1 MYVCPCLPQGSIVER
16 IKLES
21 GRLRQQ
27 LRESQERAL
36 RDKEQLARHLE
47 AIQQDMMER
56 EAAFQDIQR
65 ERLMIEDTF
74 NTQVGGCV
82 TSSTYRNEPMVTVA
96 RSTANCHLKVNHS

>member
-1 MYVCPCLPQGSIVER
+1 VER
-16 IKLES
+16 LKLES

-56 EAAFQDIQR
+56 EAAFQEIQR

-74 NTQVGGCV
+74 NTQVCV
-82 TSSTYRNEPMVTVA
+82 I
-96 RSTANCHLKVNHS
+96 